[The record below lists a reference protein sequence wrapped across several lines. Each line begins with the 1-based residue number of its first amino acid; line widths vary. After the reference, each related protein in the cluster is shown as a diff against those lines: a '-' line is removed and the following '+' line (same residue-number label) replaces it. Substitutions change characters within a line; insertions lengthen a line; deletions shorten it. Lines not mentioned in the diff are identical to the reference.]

1 MRERDQSWHVSK
13 KSGPRALSAARDAS
27 SWSRI
32 DKRVLQRI
40 DAAELRQ
47 SFGGKAK
54 PDSPL
59 QVPILVADLLRCEGN
74 ARGLRL
80 PSLHPPEHYLV
91 SEQISHRFGL

>member
-1 MRERDQSWHVSK
+1 MRERDRSWHVRTK
-13 KSGPRALSAARDAS
+13 KSEPRDLSAARDAS
-27 SWSRI
+27 NWSRI

-40 DAAELRQ
+40 DAAELCQ

-59 QVPILVADLLRCEGN
+59 QVPIMVADLLRCEGN

-80 PSLHPPEHYLV
+80 PPLPPAEHYLV
-91 SEQISHRFGL
+91 SHPISH